1 VSDAIEKF
9 VHDKIQTLIPGPTP
23 DVAEAVTR
31 SDTIRK
37 YNDVLKQLREF
48 ADSRHISY
56 LEATADRL
64 NEFREAWK
72 GPTITTRRPS
82 NRNR

>member
-1 VSDAIEKF
+1 MGPNHGVGCHRKIL
-9 VHDKIQTLIPGPTP
+9 HDKIQTLIPGRTP

-56 LEATADRL
+56 LEA
-64 NEFREAWK
+64 
-72 GPTITTRRPS
+72 ITTDRA
-82 NRNR
+82 